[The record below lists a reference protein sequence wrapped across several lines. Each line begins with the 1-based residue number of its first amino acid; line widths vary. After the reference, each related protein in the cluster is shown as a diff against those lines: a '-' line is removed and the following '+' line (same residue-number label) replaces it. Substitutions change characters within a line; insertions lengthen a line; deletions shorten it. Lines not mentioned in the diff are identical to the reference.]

1 MLPSF
6 CLQWST
12 FVSFSPPG
20 MYSKLL
26 DGSGLSPAG
35 FVFRFILNLINMF
48 SWQRPAVQIIT
59 REIKVG
65 RAAPEVLPRDE
76 KGDRE
81 ILPGGDPS
89 HRAHYRDSLGLQN
102 QNDVSNNH
110 DMFLSCKLILTIE
123 VTLSGMI
130 KNTWPSENI
139 KKDPIWDGGG
149 TALWS
154 NSYQHN

>member
-1 MLPSF
+1 MITIYHLVQVLPSF

-35 FVFRFILNLINMF
+35 FVFRFILIRLTPSSKLINMF

-76 KGDRE
+76 KGNRE

-130 KNTWPSENI
+130 KI
-139 KKDPIWDGGG
+139 LGQVKI
-149 TALWS
+149 
-154 NSYQHN
+154 